1 MLIVFYHYAIFVGN
15 CKIVDQA
22 RAVASIRYRNGY
34 RQHMTVGIL
43 RKVSL
48 PKAVVASYKDEWRLR
63 IASEFVAVQWFMTK
77 DVVIDLV
84 KENLLHWH
92 VRSKVKSETYSIF
105 IRFQSRKHF
114 IDKCLAE
121 DHSKIDLI
129 SSLYK
134 VYFCESPFVLIHVLH
149 KILSDKKRMLAAD
162 VEAIVR
168 CMSKMY
174 V

>member
-1 MLIVFYHYAIFVGN
+1 
-15 CKIVDQA
+15 
-22 RAVASIRYRNGY
+22 
-34 RQHMTVGIL
+34 
-43 RKVSL
+43 
-48 PKAVVASYKDEWRLR
+48 
-63 IASEFVAVQWFMTK
+63 MTK
-77 DVVIDLV
+77 DVVIELV

-105 IRFQSRKHF
+105 IRFQCGKHF
-114 IDKCLAE
+114 IEKCLAE
-121 DHSKIDLI
+121 DHSKVDLI